1 MIFLLKYIDVDS
13 YIIQKNVKIST
24 ITRLTKTHRF
34 STLQFTNLKADW
46 INKGI
51 MLYNISLLYRW
62 LTIWLKRTFRL
73 LSLYCM
79 SYRNFRMAP
88 AKIIHKYKRESFQSQ
103 YHSLSDSFAAI
114 SNHSA
119 NSADKT

>member
-51 MLYNISLLYRW
+51 MLYNCSLLYRW
-62 LTIWLKRTFRL
+62 LTT
-73 LSLYCM
+73 
-79 SYRNFRMAP
+79 
-88 AKIIHKYKRESFQSQ
+88 
-103 YHSLSDSFAAI
+103 
-114 SNHSA
+114 
-119 NSADKT
+119 